1 MVPIRV
7 LSILEGLGALQGGK
21 PEISLEKLKS
31 VYVCVRVF
39 VSSFLYASE
48 KTPGTM
54 CPLIYEEG
62 SIGIFLLFFLMCQL

>member
-7 LSILEGLGALQGGK
+7 LNILEGLGALRGGK

-31 VYVCVRVF
+31 VYVRVF

>member
-7 LSILEGLGALQGGK
+7 LNILEGLGALRGGK

-31 VYVCVRVF
+31 VYVCVF

>member
-1 MVPIRV
+1 MLCR
-7 LSILEGLGALQGGK
+7 EGK
-21 PEISLEKLKS
+21 TEHSLEKLKS

-39 VSSFLYASE
+39 VSPFLYASE
-48 KTPGTM
+48 KTLGTM